1 MEAKTVQVVPKRSP
15 FQTHGQL
22 SPAGW
27 LQLPVTNAGDSM
39 WEARA
44 SGRWGGHRQPEA
56 TRGQK
61 GRSGKQPQP
70 PHGESPVELSRPALR
85 PQGVDP
91 AIPTGGTRAALLP
104 LSLTF
109 QLLTSQSP
117 PQPVLP
123 TTPCVAPSGTVKQQD
138 LRSLWMA
145 SSLCGQWQR
154 HQNPPKVTT
163 GTTPSPNTPPLPWP
177 GALRGGSDTSF
188 LWRFVPE
195 RRGTPHAKAHEA
207 Y

>member
-70 PHGESPVELSRPALR
+70 PHGESPVELTWTFDLWNYEIIKWGLFEVTKLVATCYA
-85 PQGVDP
+85 
-91 AIPTGGTRAALLP
+91 AIENQNNIQTWE
-104 LSLTF
+104 
-109 QLLTSQSP
+109 QLEIISYSH
-117 PQPVLP
+117 
-123 TTPCVAPSGTVKQQD
+123 
-138 LRSLWMA
+138 
-145 SSLCGQWQR
+145 SSILY
-154 HQNPPKVTT
+154 
-163 GTTPSPNTPPLPWP
+163 
-177 GALRGGSDTSF
+177 
-188 LWRFVPE
+188 
-195 RRGTPHAKAHEA
+195 AH
-207 Y
+207 